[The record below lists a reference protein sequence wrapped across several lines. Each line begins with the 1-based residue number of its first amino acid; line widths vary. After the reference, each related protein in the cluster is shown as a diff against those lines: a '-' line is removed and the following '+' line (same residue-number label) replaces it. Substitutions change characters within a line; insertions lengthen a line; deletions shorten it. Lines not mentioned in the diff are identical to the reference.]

1 MQPETEQGSREP
13 DRMRDVISL
22 CKRLGFVYPS
32 GEIYGGLQSAW
43 DYGPLGVELKR
54 NIADLWWNE
63 MVRTRNDVVGVDS
76 AIITHPGVWEA
87 SGHLRNFHDP
97 LVDCRQCRSRFR
109 ADQVPGSR
117 CPECGGELTEPRD
130 FGLMF
135 KTFMGPVEDE
145 SAVVYL
151 RPETCQSIF
160 THFQNIV
167 TSTRLTVPFG
177 VAQIGKAFRN
187 EITVRNFIFR
197 SREFEQMEMEFFCR
211 PEDTGRWYDY
221 WIDRRLRWYTDT
233 LGIRRDNLRLR
244 PHDESELAHYAAGCT
259 DIEYRFPFAGGEG
272 FGELEGIANRT
283 DFDLSAHMNS
293 SGKDL
298 RYHDTITGEKFVPH
312 VVETSGGL
320 GRTFLAV
327 LLDAYRTEEVEGRER
342 VVLSLD
348 RKLAPVKAAVL
359 PLSKKLSEEAEKIE
373 QALRPHWPVLFDVTG
388 SIGKRYRRNDEI
400 GTPFCIT
407 LDFDSLTDRKVTVRD
422 RDSLG
427 QIRVDIDNIVEVTAR
442 LMTEGWRE

>member
-1 MQPETEQGSREP
+1 MQPETEQEPRER
-13 DRMRDVISL
+13 DRMRNVISL

-211 PEDTGRWYDY
+211 PEDTGRWYEY
-221 WIDRRLRWYTDT
+221 WIDRRLRWYTEI
-233 LGIRRDNLRLR
+233 LGIRRENLRLR
-244 PHDESELAHYAAGCT
+244 PHEKSELAHYAAGCT

-272 FGELEGIANRT
+272 FGELEGIADRT
-283 DFDLSAHMNS
+283 DYDLSAHMNS

-298 RYHDTITGEKFVPH
+298 RFHDTLTGEKFVPH
-312 VVETSGGL
+312 VVETSGGV

-348 RKLAPVKAAVL
+348 RKLAPVKVAVL
-359 PLSKKLSEEAEKIE
+359 PLSRKLSEEAEKIE

-407 LDFDSLTDRKVTVRD
+407 LDFDSLTDRKVTIRD

-427 QIRVDIDNIVEVTAR
+427 QIRVDIDNIVEATAR
-442 LMTEGWRE
+442 LMAEGWTE

>member
-327 LLDAYRTEEVEGRER
+327 LLDAYRTEDVEGRER

>member
-1 MQPETEQGSREP
+1 MLPETEQESRER
-13 DRMRDVISL
+13 DLMRDVISL

-54 NIADLWWNE
+54 NITDLWWNE

-76 AIITHPGVWEA
+76 AIITHPRVWEA
-87 SGHLRNFHDP
+87 SGHLGNFHDP
-97 LVDCRQCRSRFR
+97 LVDCRRCKGRFR
-109 ADQVPGSR
+109 ADQVTGAV

-135 KTFMGPVEDE
+135 KTFMGPVEDDT
-145 SAVVYL
+145 AVVYL
-151 RPETCQSIF
+151 RPETCQPIF

-177 VAQIGKAFRN
+177 VAQVGKAFRN

-211 PEDTGRWYDY
+211 PGETDQWYRY
-221 WIDRRLRWYTDT
+221 WIDRRLAWYTDT
-233 LGIRRDNLRLR
+233 LGVRRENLRLR
-244 PHDESELAHYAAGCT
+244 PHEKSELAHYAAACT
-259 DIEYRFPFAGGEG
+259 DIEYRFPFAGGDG
-272 FGELEGIANRT
+272 FGELEGIADRT
-283 DFDLSAHMNS
+283 DYDLSAHMQS

-298 RYHDTITGEKFVPH
+298 RYHDAVTGEKFVPH
-312 VVETSGGL
+312 VVETSGGV

-359 PLSKKLSEEAEKIE
+359 PLSRKLSEDAEKVA

-422 RDSLG
+422 RDSLE
-427 QIRVDIDNIVEVTAR
+427 QIRVGIDNIVEVTAR